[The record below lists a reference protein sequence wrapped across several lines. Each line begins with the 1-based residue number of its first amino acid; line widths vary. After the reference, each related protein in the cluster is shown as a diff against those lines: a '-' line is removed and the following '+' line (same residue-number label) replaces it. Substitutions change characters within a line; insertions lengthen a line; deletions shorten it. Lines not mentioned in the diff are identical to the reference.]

1 MKAIEVGS
9 PRFTT
14 ALGLALVLFAASP
27 SHAQDGGPPAE
38 VRISLAQYEALM
50 AAHRDRGG
58 AQATWTTGNLTA
70 RLPDAGGGFVAI
82 ELTAEVQVMGAAGLA
97 EVVLLPGHVVLEDAQ
112 VDGSSAALIRI
123 GGAHVAMIEA
133 GSGRHSVTLRYQVPT
148 QPASDGATL
157 AVVPLPPI
165 PGARLSVSPGAV
177 TSAPEVWP
185 SGNVITPGVNLVV
198 QVPASPAVVLRWG
211 STSNLVR
218 KVDYKLVIDPGSD
231 GATIRA
237 EIEVHLDGARAQI
250 PLLPSNVALT
260 DVSEG
265 GKPLPSGIAGNWH
278 QATVTGAGRHVLI
291 AEFRMGIDRSQGQP
305 QVTLPLAPAPILRVE
320 AIVPGNRSVTFEP
333 AVPLKV
339 TTVGEDPGGTT
350 TAIGYLPPSE
360 EVVISWTE
368 PRTAPG
374 QITSVNTETYQ
385 LVKIEE
391 GVLRSKVE
399 IRYEIIRGTLKEL
412 PIQLPDQA
420 VLYKVSGDGIE
431 DWRTFAA
438 TDSEPRQAR
447 IFLGSEREGTY
458 KLELE
463 LEQVAPQTVG
473 QPLDIPIVRP
483 LGAAREMGVVALFD
497 GDKVG
502 FAEAATT
509 GYVKSGEDALP
520 IDVRQKLAGDIV
532 SQAYKHIGAP
542 AAMKS
547 QVAAA
552 KTREIRFDA
561 EIESL
566 YTFQQN
572 TLTVHSSVT
581 IDVKSGRTDRIVV
594 SLPRGVKV
602 GSDVS
607 APSLKKADWVEEAA
621 APDPATPRSARQDYE
636 ILLTRALEGTFRI
649 ELSLEVILGS
659 ELTKLTLPDIQIP
672 GADVKKGD
680 FGITADP
687 GMEITQSS
695 LVGLR
700 KLDSAELPNSV
711 KLRSR
716 REVQLGYNYSY
727 VDEPWKLELDVR
739 RHRTVETLTAQI
751 QQAWVES
758 TIFEEGEV
766 VHQATYKLEN
776 KDRPYLRLTLPKDA
790 RLLGVTVQGERV
802 DPIAD
807 ESGALKIQLPK
818 QTVMIVEVAYMTRRD
833 PLSLMSSVVLDA
845 PRPDVFQTDFQW
857 LVKMPAKVGIFS
869 VSSDLQ
875 EHPAERW
882 RAPADRPGSHAITV
896 RLPPSGDY
904 TLRYF
909 ALDVLDAGAPA
920 SVTPDSTSGANAAG
934 DKELTV
940 TVRTFSA
947 PAWVGTVLFV
957 GALLLLSFVVWKRAR
972 REGRGRTLGIALA
985 AGIALLVLKA
995 VAWGVSGGEAVV
1007 IVIVLAIV
1015 GFVSWLQAKSKEV
1028 T

>member
-1 MKAIEVGS
+1 MTMPFRIGALAI
-9 PRFTT
+9 
-14 ALGLALVLFAASP
+14 ALAIATP
-27 SHAQDGGPPAE
+27 SAHAQEDGPPSE
-38 VRISLAQYEALM
+38 VRITLAQYEALM
-50 AAHRDRGG
+50 AAHRDRAG

-70 RLPDAGGGFVAI
+70 RLPEAGGAFVSL
-82 ELTAEVQVMGAAGLA
+82 ELTAEVQVQGTSGLT

-112 VDGSSAALIRI
+112 IDGSSAALVRV
-123 GGAHVAMIEA
+123 GGAHVAMLEA

-157 AVVPLPPI
+157 AVVPLPPV
-165 PGARLSVSPGAV
+165 PGARLQVSPGAV
-177 TSAPEVWP
+177 TAMPEVWP
-185 SGNVITPGVNLVV
+185 SGNVITPGPNLVV
-198 QVPASPAVVLRWG
+198 QLPASPAVVLRWG
-211 STSNLVR
+211 ASSNLVR

-250 PLLPSNVALT
+250 PLLPSSVALT

-265 GKPLPSGIAGNWH
+265 GKPLPSGVVGGWH
-278 QATVTGAGRHVLI
+278 QATVTGAGRHVLS

-333 AVPLKV
+333 PVPLKV

-350 TAIGYLPPSE
+350 TAVGYLPPSE
-360 EVVISWTE
+360 SVVISWTE
-368 PRTAPG
+368 PRTAPE

-420 VLYKVSGDGIE
+420 VLYKVSGEGIE

-438 TDSEPRQAR
+438 TETEPRQAR
-447 IFLGSEREGTY
+447 IFLGNEREGTY

-502 FAEAATT
+502 FAEAQTT
-509 GYVKSGEDALP
+509 GAGSPAPAVAAGYVKSGEDALP

-532 SQAYKHIGAP
+532 SQAFKHIGAP
-542 AAMKS
+542 GPMKS

-552 KTREIRFDA
+552 KTRETRFDA

-581 IDVKSGRTDRIVV
+581 IDVKSGRTDRIVL

-607 APSLKKADWVEEAA
+607 APSLKKADWVEETA
-621 APDPATPRSARQDYE
+621 APDPATPPSTRQDYE
-636 ILLTRALEGTFRI
+636 VLLTRALEGTFRI

-680 FGITADP
+680 FGITADA
-687 GMEITQSS
+687 GMEITQAA

-751 QQAWVES
+751 QQAWIES

-790 RLLGVTVQGERV
+790 RLLGVTVSGERV

-818 QTVMIVEVAYMTRRD
+818 QLVMIVEVAYMTRRD
-833 PLSLMSSVVLDA
+833 PLGLLSSIALDA

-857 LVKMPAKVGIFS
+857 LVKVPTKLSIFS

-875 EHPAERW
+875 ELPAERW
-882 RAPADRPGSHAITV
+882 RAPGERPGSHAITV
-896 RLPPSGDY
+896 RLPPTGDY

-909 ALDVLDAGAPA
+909 ALDVLDAGVA
-920 SVTPDSTSGANAAG
+920 SAAGPSDG

-947 PAWVGTVLFV
+947 PQSVGTVVSLL
-957 GALLLLSFVVWKRAR
+957 ALVLLSFVVWKRAR
-972 REGRGRTLGIALA
+972 REAGGRA
-985 AGIALLVLKA
+985 LVLALTAGGALFILKGI
-995 VAWGVSGGEAVV
+995 AWGVSGGEGVV
-1007 IVIVLAIV
+1007 FVLVLAIV

-1028 T
+1028 A